1 VTQPPSEGQCPSS
14 AQLEDRINTDA
25 RSAAP
30 ASRTASASITVPI
43 RSTRRPH
50 SDPRCSRRGSAVAQ
64 MALMM
69 CEEAVRRGATDV
81 SVLDVGGRPF
91 VV

>member
-1 VTQPPSEGQCPSS
+1 
-14 AQLEDRINTDA
+14 
-25 RSAAP
+25 
-30 ASRTASASITVPI
+30 
-43 RSTRRPH
+43 
-50 SDPRCSRRGSAVAQ
+50 